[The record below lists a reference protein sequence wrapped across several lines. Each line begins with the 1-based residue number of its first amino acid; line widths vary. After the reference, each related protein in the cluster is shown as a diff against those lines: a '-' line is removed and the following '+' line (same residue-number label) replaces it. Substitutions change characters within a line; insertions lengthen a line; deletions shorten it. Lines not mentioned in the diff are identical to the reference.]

1 MNLGP
6 AGKESGESGID
17 WEFRI
22 DMYTLL
28 CLKLDDQQGPP
39 V

>member
-1 MNLGP
+1 MNLRLPG
-6 AGKESGESGID
+6 GKSGGID

-28 CLKLDDQQGPP
+28 CLKQITSKQ
-39 V
+39 VAQW